1 MLGRPRG
8 QLSHLMGDF
17 FPGMVLLVK
26 EGSTQ
31 RSFAAEEQDVG
42 GRLCGAAMLRTQ
54 KARLAWLGERLA
66 QNDVS
71 CPCFE
76 PLNAIS
82 TSIKIHLQT
91 LL

>member
-1 MLGRPRG
+1 
-8 QLSHLMGDF
+8 MGDF

-31 RSFAAEEQDVG
+31 RSFAAEEQDLG

-54 KARLAWLGERLA
+54 KARLARLGERLV

-82 TSIKIHLQT
+82 TSIKIHLRT